1 MPPSSHDSV
10 ILPVLRQRTESDVLR
25 KRGLPRC
32 DSSPA
37 TTPSPHQHVFMA
49 YHTGRFPQLS
59 HPCGVTTRRVWRA
72 VRVGFGLWLRWN
84 WQTHQLE
91 GLSDDRH
98 EVQPIIYLSSY
109 FALVCRD
116 RSARICFGV
125 VKLVVKKDIY
135 ARRVPLIRRTNS
147 ADDPLARR
155 MDRSYSSYGR
165 CEESRAAERAPRQIG
180 FTIGR
185 GCSDQSRA
193 RPMPRH
199 ARASG
204 ASQAKPSR
212 SADAGVRSTCCRR

>member
-1 MPPSSHDSV
+1 MRRQHRHHRRRREGRVRRKGQKKGNVPRREISGRRKSSNFRRELAH
-10 ILPVLRQRTESDVLR
+10 
-25 KRGLPRC
+25 
-32 DSSPA
+32 
-37 TTPSPHQHVFMA
+37 
-49 YHTGRFPQLS
+49 HTGRFPQLP
-59 HPCGVTTRRVWRA
+59 HPWGVTTRRVWRL
-72 VRVGFGLWLRWN
+72 VRVGFDLWLRWN

-155 MDRSYSSYGR
+155 
-165 CEESRAAERAPRQIG
+165 
-180 FTIGR
+180 
-185 GCSDQSRA
+185 
-193 RPMPRH
+193 
-199 ARASG
+199 
-204 ASQAKPSR
+204 
-212 SADAGVRSTCCRR
+212 